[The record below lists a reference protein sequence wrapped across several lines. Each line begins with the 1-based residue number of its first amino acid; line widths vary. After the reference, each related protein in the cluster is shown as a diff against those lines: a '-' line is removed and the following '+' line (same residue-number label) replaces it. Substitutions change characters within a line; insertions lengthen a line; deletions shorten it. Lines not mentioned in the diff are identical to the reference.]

1 MNNRL
6 LIAFLIPS
14 LIILP
19 YLLVDNAE
27 AFKLT
32 NYEIRLEVDFQND
45 EFTTNLP
52 QLIVD
57 LDSGVI
63 EDDIFTIFDQ
73 VAVGQ
78 FTPDSIIADW
88 NINIG
93 SPNQGKN
100 SHLVYNP
107 VITEINTAQG
117 VNKATIQ
124 DQIVNNMKSQVTS
137 WLNNYGITSYSW
149 KLFYD
154 GGTQVIEERPPENN
168 NNSNS
173 DNVRILDTV
182 HTTIANPFKV
192 GTVIIHKDTNGGSDI
207 EQFDFTST
215 FGDFEI
221 LVPFNSIA
229 TKTITGIDTRLTHSI
244 QEIPRDGWTLES
256 AVCDSGET
264 IDSIDFDDSLE
275 VTCTLVNTYGG

>member
-19 YLLVDNAE
+19 YLLVNNAE

-52 QLIVD
+52 QLIAD

-137 WLNNYGITSYSW
+137 WLNTYRINSYTW
-149 KLFYD
+149 TLYYD
-154 GGTQVIEERPPENN
+154 GGPQIVSDSTPFDLIIDQMAITDRISFIHT
-168 NNSNS
+168 NS
-173 DNVRILDTV
+173 T
-182 HTTIANPFKV
+182 
-192 GTVIIHKDTNGGSDI
+192 GG
-207 EQFDFTST
+207 
-215 FGDFEI
+215 
-221 LVPFNSIA
+221 
-229 TKTITGIDTRLTHSI
+229 
-244 QEIPRDGWTLES
+244 
-256 AVCDSGET
+256 
-264 IDSIDFDDSLE
+264 
-275 VTCTLVNTYGG
+275 